1 MPNVQKLNIILVQRI
16 IKYPK
21 HKIARVKITN
31 NFITRQQQIYW
42 YLYYKK
48 GKHTRT
54 HTHTTEK
61 IIKSKNSAK
70 N

>member
-48 GKHTRT
+48 RQTYT
-54 HTHTTEK
+54 HTHTHDR
-61 IIKSKNSAK
+61 KN

>member
-31 NFITRQQQIYW
+31 NFITRQQQIY
-42 YLYYKK
+42 
-48 GKHTRT
+48 
-54 HTHTTEK
+54 
-61 IIKSKNSAK
+61 
-70 N
+70 